1 MLGARV
7 LVAEPQDHDDSVTDK
22 LIELAASADLVVL
35 QSPPVPGR
43 RAHAHRDVV
52 ADVVRRVGC
61 PVVSVPTGARSVAR
75 CPVVVGVDG
84 SDENE
89 RALGWARWFASGV
102 GRPIVA
108 VHVVDPLYRTFEPL
122 DRPSREE
129 LAVRRELEHSGAEFV
144 ERVSADTAGSLADF
158 AESRSAAILVVG
170 AGHHRGFG
178 SPFGRVAA
186 EIVATSPRPVAVVP
200 RHDGVRHGP

>member
-7 LVAEPQDHDDSVTDK
+7 LVADPQDHDDHVADE

-35 QSPPVPGR
+35 QSPAPGG
-43 RAHAHRDVV
+43 RAHAHRVV

-61 PVVSVPTGARSVAR
+61 PVVSVPTGARSLAR

-89 RALGWARWFASGV
+89 RALGWARWFAAGV

-108 VHVVDPLYRTFEPL
+108 VHVVDPLFRTFEPL
-122 DRPSREE
+122 DRPSSEE

-144 ERVSADTAGSLADF
+144 ERVSADTAGSLVDL
-158 AESRSAAILVVG
+158 AESRSAAMLVVG

-178 SPFGRVAA
+178 NPFGRVAA

-200 RHDGVRHGP
+200 RHDGVRLGP